1 LKAKI
6 AFITPVAALSVVGC
20 ANESIETAA
29 SDLSKTLETGASAA
43 PSINVE
49 TGNAEVDGLVSQL
62 NDLISQAWNWGIT
75 TLQGLIEQV
84 PILNQLV

>member
-1 LKAKI
+1 MT
-6 AFITPVAALSVVGC
+6 FVTPVAALGAVGC

-29 SDLSKTLETGASAA
+29 NDLSKTLESGASAA
-43 PSINVE
+43 PSISVE

>member
-1 LKAKI
+1 M
-6 AFITPVAALSVVGC
+6 AFVTPVAGLSVVGC

-29 SDLSKTLETGASAA
+29 NDLSKTLETGASAA

-62 NDLISQAWNWGIT
+62 NDLISQAWNWGVT
-75 TLQGLIEQV
+75 TLQRLIEQV

>member
-1 LKAKI
+1 MKAKM
-6 AFITPVAALSVVGC
+6 AFVTPVAGLSAVGC
-20 ANESIETAA
+20 ANEAIDTAA
-29 SDLSKTLETGASAA
+29 NDLSKTLETGASAA

>member
-1 LKAKI
+1 M
-6 AFITPVAALSVVGC
+6 AFVTPVAGLSVVGC
-20 ANESIETAA
+20 ANDSIETAA
-29 SDLSKTLETGASAA
+29 NDLSKTLESGASAA

>member
-1 LKAKI
+1 M
-6 AFITPVAALSVVGC
+6 AFVAPVAGLSAVGC
-20 ANESIETAA
+20 ANESVETAA
-29 SDLSKTLETGASAA
+29 NDLSKTLETGASAA

>member
-1 LKAKI
+1 M
-6 AFITPVAALSVVGC
+6 AFVTPVAALGAVGC

>member
-1 LKAKI
+1 MT
-6 AFITPVAALSVVGC
+6 FVTPVAGLSVVGC

-29 SDLSKTLETGASAA
+29 NDLSKTLESGASAA

>member
-1 LKAKI
+1 M
-6 AFITPVAALSVVGC
+6 AFVTPVAALGAVGC
-20 ANESIETAA
+20 ANASIETAA
-29 SDLSKTLETGASAA
+29 SDLSKTLESGASAA

>member
-1 LKAKI
+1 M
-6 AFITPVAALSVVGC
+6 AFVTPVAALGVVGC

-29 SDLSKTLETGASAA
+29 SDLSKTLESGASAA

-62 NDLISQAWNWGIT
+62 KDLISQAWNWGIT

>member
-1 LKAKI
+1 M
-6 AFITPVAALSVVGC
+6 AFVAPVAGLSAVGC
-20 ANESIETAA
+20 ANESIESAA

>member
-1 LKAKI
+1 M
-6 AFITPVAALSVVGC
+6 AFVTPVAALGAVGC

-29 SDLSKTLETGASAA
+29 SDLSKTLESGASAA

-75 TLQGLIEQV
+75 TLQGLFEQV

>member
-1 LKAKI
+1 M
-6 AFITPVAALSVVGC
+6 AFVTPVAALGVVGC

-29 SDLSKTLETGASAA
+29 SDLSKTLESGASAA

-75 TLQGLIEQV
+75 TLQVLIEQV

>member
-1 LKAKI
+1 M
-6 AFITPVAALSVVGC
+6 AFVTPVAGLSVVGC

-29 SDLSKTLETGASAA
+29 NDLSKTLETGASAA

>member
-1 LKAKI
+1 M
-6 AFITPVAALSVVGC
+6 AFVTPVAGLSAVGC

-29 SDLSKTLETGASAA
+29 NDLSKTLESGASAA

-62 NDLISQAWNWGIT
+62 NDLISQAWNWGVT

>member
-1 LKAKI
+1 M
-6 AFITPVAALSVVGC
+6 AFVTPVAALGAVGC
-20 ANESIETAA
+20 ANDSIETAA
-29 SDLSKTLETGASAA
+29 SDLSKTLESGASAA